1 MMLKK
6 DIIEKEKGKK
16 GIALKFKRLIEGK
29 KKSISLKIDTH
40 DSSSLSSD
48 DEEMKML
55 VKKFRK
61 AISTK
66 GLSKSIV
73 LRMIVNHI
81 LTKIKKKEVICY
93 NCDKP
98 DYIKPIYPKSKKK
111 HSKEGKGKKAI
122 ATIQDTTDDGSSDDS
137 KVKNEVNLCCIAL
150 GEEVDGSSVKKDI
163 EVIETEHFNI
173 EELEI
178 AFTKLCI

>member
-66 GLSKSIV
+66 GLSKSMV

-98 DYIKPIYPKSKKK
+98 DYITQKVKKK
-111 HSKEGKGKKAI
+111 HSKEGKGKKAT

-137 KVKNEVNLCCIAL
+137 KVKNEVDLCCIAL
-150 GEEVDGSSVKKDI
+150 GEKVDGSSVKKDI

-178 AFTKLCI
+178 DFTKVCI